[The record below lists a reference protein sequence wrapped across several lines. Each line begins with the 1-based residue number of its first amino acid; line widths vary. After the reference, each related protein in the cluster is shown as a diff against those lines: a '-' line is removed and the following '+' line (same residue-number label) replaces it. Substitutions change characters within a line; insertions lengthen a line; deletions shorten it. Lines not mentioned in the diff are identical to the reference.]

1 MLLFTSSITYLAAFN
16 LRLSA
21 DMPSFSNSFNI
32 LLLNLTFQMT
42 EDLADQKVVF
52 LREKSIVC
60 DLESSLCF
68 DEIQLEEVGN
78 NEELSMVG

>member
-1 MLLFTSSITYLAAFN
+1 
-16 LRLSA
+16 
-21 DMPSFSNSFNI
+21 
-32 LLLNLTFQMT
+32 MT

-78 NEELSMVG
+78 NEELSMVGWAPGDGEPVHVSHHSQEGSRGTHAYF